1 MKQVLVTESFQWAQ
15 QLWPIL
21 KRHEDDGV
29 CFYEVLANHADIKNR
44 NGRIYTDEQLRMAA
58 ASLSERP
65 LNINHD
71 ERRTL
76 PFPEN
81 QVLVARYED
90 GRVECIIQVADRK
103 ANQMIQSGEINS
115 VSIEGVYLDGSRNT
129 PGTEYP
135 TSLHFQALALLN
147 DDLPGD
153 PDARILR
160 ENALRP
166 NAVRIPAV
174 IAESILVPKNCGDNF
189 TMSQEVVKEESW
201 SAKDIDNLPDDAFA
215 YIEKGGKKDEEG
227 KTVPRA
233 LRHLPYKGPNGKP
246 DAAHVRNALARLPQT
261 QIPDAAKAEANSK
274 LQAAAKELGIETE
287 QMRSKESLLEERIS
301 RLEARLSQARL
312 SDDAADD
319 SDADRDAIVDPKR
332 NEDGTFASGQSLQ
345 PNQRGKPQA
354 SDATPKNE
362 NPTQTTQTNVEIG
375 REIPGEGS
383 APKMMQSLQN
393 SSAAQIEGPNMNSA
407 GVGNPESTIRPKMD
421 YPIEVNPLAITNQ
434 NPSPISDGMK
444 VTKASNFT
452 DALTNASTNVSV
464 RVIPTGVSESSMTQV
479 TNQSE
484 KSMSA
489 QESTQVKE
497 SVSSQSQAI
506 TVRLEGASEIKQ
518 AAETFANLMKESQI
532 PKPQA
537 KVSSTE
543 TVQEVKESTE
553 VKETARFE
561 KVAKALREMANVRED
576 LSSAVS
582 SGALGQVWSPDM
594 IVLPPDLPANLRRFV
609 QVKEIPR
616 GSKQVNFTTIT
627 TPEFASL
634 TEDTVPTDVSQTITE
649 ISATPA
655 ETGAKQRVSYVTM
668 ESATPDVVQAVERA
682 FQAAALIDEDNTIL
696 AALDAATPADTL
708 YGDESVTSENSIT
721 SSMTFKGARLASA
734 LREIQKKGYAINP
747 GDLVAVLHPVQYDAL
762 LKDTAI
768 SQYLYFGSAG
778 PIQQG
783 VIPQV
788 YGVDVV
794 RSTKIPTGMGAGS
807 PAITTYHAQVFLKAQ
822 AKGGPTSIGIGG
834 SCAMAVSRQLMIET
848 WRKIDERS
856 LVIVA
861 SHRIATAVLQPNA
874 LVHVYTA

>member
-1 MKQVLVTESFQWAQ
+1 MRQVLVTESFQWAQ

-21 KRHEDDGV
+21 KRYEDDGV

-58 ASLSERP
+58 SSLSERP

-71 ERRTL
+71 EKQTL

-90 GRVECIIQVADRK
+90 GKVECIIQVADRK
-103 ANQMIQSGEINS
+103 TNQMIQSGQINS
-115 VSIEGVYLDGSRNT
+115 VSIEGMYLDGSRNT
-129 PGTEYP
+129 SNTEYP
-135 TSLHFQALALLN
+135 TSLHFQALALLTI
-147 DDLPGD
+147 DDIPGD
-153 PDARILR
+153 PNARILR
-160 ENALRP
+160 EDALRP
-166 NAVRIPAV
+166 NEVRIPAT
-174 IAESILVPKNCGDNF
+174 IAESILIPKNYGDSF
-189 TMSQEVVKEESW
+189 TMSQAAVKEESW

-227 KTVPRA
+227 KTVPRS
-233 LRHLPYKGPNGKP
+233 LRHLPYKGPDGKP

-274 LQAAAKELGIETE
+274 LQAAAKQLGIQTE
-287 QMRSKESLLEERIS
+287 QMQSKESLLEQRILKLES
-301 RLEARLSQARL
+301 RLKQAGL
-312 SDDAADD
+312 SDDAADN
-319 SDADRDAIVDPKR
+319 SDADKDAVVDPKR

-345 PNQRGKPQA
+345 PDQRTKPQA
-354 SDATPKNE
+354 SDATPKSE
-362 NPTQTTQTNVEIG
+362 NPVQTTQTNVEIQ
-375 REIPGEGS
+375 RQIPGEVS

-393 SSAAQIEGPNMNSA
+393 SGQIEKPNMNSV
-407 GVGNPESTIRPKMD
+407 GVGNPESTIKPKMD
-421 YPIEVNPLAITNQ
+421 YPLEVNPLAITNQ
-434 NPSPISDGMK
+434 NPSPLESGMK
-444 VTKASNFT
+444 VTKASSLT

-464 RVIPTGVSESSMTQV
+464 RVIPTGVSESSMAQV

-484 KSMSA
+484 ESMSD

-518 AAETFANLMKESQI
+518 AAETFANLMKESQV

-537 KVSSTE
+537 RVSSTE
-543 TVQEVKESTE
+543 AVQEVKESAE
-553 VKETARFE
+553 VKEVARFG
-561 KVAKALREMANVRED
+561 KIAKALREMANVRED

-649 ISATPA
+649 ISATPV

-794 RSTKIPTGMGAGS
+794 RSTKIPTGTGAGS

-874 LVHVYTA
+874 LVHAYTA